1 MAFDEGFAQRVREVL
16 TDTEGLAE
24 KRMFGGV
31 AWLLDG
37 NMAVGILGPELMV
50 RVGPDVYDEILAER
64 GARPFDVT
72 GRPMRGWVLV
82 AQDATGEEKELSA
95 WIVRGLAFARSLPP
109 K

>member
-1 MAFDEGFAQRVREVL
+1 MAFDEGLAQRVREVL

-24 KRMFGGV
+24 KRMFGGL

-37 NMAVGILGPELMV
+37 NMAVAVLGPELVV
-50 RVGPDVYDEILAER
+50 RVGPDVYDEVLAER
-64 GARPFDVT
+64 GVRPFDFT

-82 AQDATGEEKELSA
+82 EQDATGEEAELTA